1 MHPARVLRLA
11 MIGLLLGACAGGP
24 PPPGPAAAP
33 PELLP
38 LHQLFA
44 NREANWGYRVS
55 PDGTRVGWIGSHAG
69 RTTIL
74 FKTLGTETT
83 GAIDTHSS
91 RSITWFTWARDSRR
105 VLYSQD
111 KRGDENYHV
120 YLASTERPDAPPVDL
135 TPWPGVRA
143 WLARVPRTDRGHVV
157 VGANRRDRT
166 VFDLFRVSLDTGA
179 VAMLAEN
186 PGDVVEWMT
195 DRDGRPRAR
204 LRHEGAGTRHLEV
217 WRAGEWS
224 RRQTY
229 DLEEWDVGMLGVTPD
244 EDGLWLLSS
253 RGRDRRALVRLDVE
267 TGAETVVYQHPRVDV
282 GAALSARTGLPLAA
296 FAEPDYPAIHVF
308 DRDLARDIAGLPGR
322 GPRGIWI
329 LSRDDEER
337 RTTVEVYTDRG
348 YEFYLLERDRPP
360 VRLGQSH
367 THAFLAALA
376 PVTPISLTARDGERL
391 HGYLTRPAGFRA
403 PGPLVLHVHG
413 GHWVRDTWRYDR
425 IVQFFANRGYAV
437 LQVNYRGSSG
447 YGRRFAELA
456 VGEYAGKM
464 HDDLVDAVRW
474 AVREGIADP
483 ARVAI
488 HGGSYGGYAALVG
501 MTFTPELFACGVSVV
516 GISNLVTFFD
526 AIPPYWKLGYAPRF
540 LRYVGDPYTPEG
552 RRRLEER
559 SPIFRADRVR
569 GPVLLIHGANDPRV
583 TVRESEQMDAE
594 LRRLGKDVRL
604 VVFADEGHRRDYG
617 NWRNAIRHYGEI
629 ERFLARCLGGRAP
642 DQAEGS

>member
-1 MHPARVLRLA
+1 MLLSCLPRLA
-11 MIGLLLGACAGGP
+11 VAGLLLVACAGP
-24 PPPGPAAAP
+24 TPAPGPAAAP
-33 PELLP
+33 ALLP
-38 LHQLFA
+38 LHSLFA
-44 NREANWGYRVS
+44 NRDANWGYRVS
-55 PDGTRVGWIGSHAG
+55 PDGTRVGWIGSHGG

-74 FKTLGTETT
+74 FRTLGADAS
-83 GAIDTHSS
+83 GVIDTHSP
-91 RSITWFTWARDSRR
+91 RSITWFAWARDSRR
-105 VLYSQD
+105 VLYTQD
-111 KRGDENYHV
+111 RGGDENYHV
-120 YLASTERPDAPPVDL
+120 YLASTEQPAAPPVDL
-135 TPWPGVRA
+135 TPWSGARA
-143 WLARVPRTDRGHVV
+143 YLARVPRSERGHVV
-157 VGANRRDRT
+157 VGANQRDRT
-166 VFDLFRVSLDTGA
+166 VFDLYRVSLETGEA
-179 VAMLAEN
+179 AMLAEN

-195 DRDGRPRAR
+195 DREGRPRAR
-204 LRHEGAGTRHLEV
+204 LRHDSGGARHLEV
-217 WRAGEWS
+217 WHAGEWS

-229 DLEEWDVGMLGVTPD
+229 DLEEWDVTMLGVTPD
-244 EDGLWLLSS
+244 ERGLWLVSS

-267 TGAETVVYQHPRVDV
+267 TGAETVVHQHPQVDV
-282 GAALSARTGLPLAA
+282 WATLSARTGLPLAA
-296 FAEPDYPAIHVF
+296 FAEPDHPQVHVF
-308 DRDLARDIAGLPGR
+308 DRDLARDIAALPGR

-367 THAFLAALA
+367 THAFLDSLA
-376 PVTPISLTARDGERL
+376 PVQPVAFTSRDGVRL
-391 HGYLTRPAGFRA
+391 HGYLTRPAGFAA

-464 HDDLVDAVRW
+464 HHDLVDAVRW

-501 MTFTPELFACGVSVV
+501 MTFTPEVFACGVSVV

-526 AIPPYWKLGYAPRF
+526 AIPPYWKHSYAPRF
-540 LRYVGDPYTPEG
+540 LRYVGDPYSPEG

-617 NWRNAIRHYGEI
+617 NWRNAIRHYTEI

-642 DQAEGS
+642 AEAAGS